1 MENKILIKYKDKSI
15 AIIDTNTPDLN
26 DLKKFV
32 INQIN
37 DGIDCNLIKCE
48 CDNVEFD
55 TNFLTTAIVSAIKD
69 EIELL
74 KIDKKEFET
83 AMEQIEKPQN

>member
-1 MENKILIKYKDKSI
+1 MENKISIKYKDECI
-15 AIIDTNTPDLN
+15 AIIDTNTPDLSS
-26 DLKKFV
+26 LKNFV

-37 DGIDCNLIKCE
+37 DGIDCDLIKCE
-48 CDNVEFD
+48 CDTADFD
-55 TNFLTTAIVSAIKD
+55 TNFLTTAIVNAIKD

-83 AMEQIEKPQN
+83 VIGQIEKHQN